1 MPKHH
6 PTDLKPVSPQRSS
19 RPSPRRPCLQCPQ
32 CHPRVSN
39 RSSIDPSARQ
49 PCLQGVQCHPG
60 VPKHHPTDVKPVSPQ
75 RSSRSSPQRPYP
87 QALSAIPACQTGH
100 LSALWHGYPAYR
112 PLRGRLP
119 CAVKPI
125 EPHRASEYA
134 LHPSGTAFGLLGVLL
149 EGLSGNRHRFP
160 HQEPSHNRSP
170 AVLRLIS
177 NHVLAQC
184 PIGLP
189 MPPAAVCHLSAA
201 GTPTTSWS
209 SAFSGA
215 NASCDCLPPH
225 RCLHSNRV
233 LVQCPGASPEDY
245 FPARCFS
252 QAQAEARVSSIGRS
266 AFQPSSFWARVGSAQ
281 MATTSP
287 GRRGANL

>member
-1 MPKHH
+1 M
-6 PTDLKPVSPQRSS
+6 V
-19 RPSPRRPCLQCPQ
+19 
-32 CHPRVSN
+32 
-39 RSSIDPSARQ
+39 
-49 PCLQGVQCHPG
+49 
-60 VPKHHPTDVKPVSPQ
+60 
-75 RSSRSSPQRPYP
+75 
-87 QALSAIPACQTGH
+87 ACQTGH
-100 LSALWHGYPAYR
+100 LSALWHGDPAYR

-160 HQEPSHNRSP
+160 HQEPSLNRSP

-177 NHVLAQC
+177 GHDLGHCAFRE
-184 PIGLP
+184 P
-189 MPPAAVCHLSAA
+189 MPPATVCHLSAT
-201 GTPTTSWS
+201 GTPTRSWS
-209 SAFSGA
+209 SASRVA
-215 NASCDCLPPH
+215 NASCGCLPPQ
-225 RCLHSNRV
+225 RRRYSNRV

-266 AFQPSSFWARVGSAQ
+266 AFQPSSFSARVGSAQ